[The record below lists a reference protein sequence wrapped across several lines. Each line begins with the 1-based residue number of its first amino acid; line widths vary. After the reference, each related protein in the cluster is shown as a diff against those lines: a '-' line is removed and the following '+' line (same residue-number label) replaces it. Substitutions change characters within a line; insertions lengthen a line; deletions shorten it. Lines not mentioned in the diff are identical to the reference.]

1 MIKMNFQLSRVCVN
15 TIALMLFSFATFAV
29 SALTFKFSE
38 KDVDMMAKASFP
50 QTQLYQGMILTFT
63 DPEVDLGAANND
75 VSMVVTLKAE
85 KTEGTLTARGKIS
98 GQLAWRRAKK
108 ELQIEKPVLSELEV
122 LEDNMTDAKGMVDG
136 VKAIQGKVLPVIL
149 LLDLDE
155 MELGIFANQLP
166 KTMSVRNEQLIIEL

>member
-1 MIKMNFQLSRVCVN
+1 MMKLKSKFSSVCVS
-15 TIALMLFSFATFAV
+15 TFAFLVLCLATFSA
-29 SALTFKFSE
+29 SALTFKLSE

-50 QTQLYQGMILTFT
+50 QTQLYQGMILTFS
-63 DPEVDLGAANND
+63 DPQVDLGEANND

-85 KTEGTLTARGKIS
+85 KTEGVMTARGKIS

-108 ELQIEKPVLSELEV
+108 ELQIEKPVLSDLEV
-122 LEDNMTDAKGMVDG
+122 LENNMTDSQSMIEG
-136 VKAIQGKVLPVIL
+136 VKGIQGKVLPVIL

-166 KTMSVRNEQLIIEL
+166 RSMSVRNEQLIIEL

>member
-1 MIKMNFQLSRVCVN
+1 MTKITLSSIY
-15 TIALMLFSFATFAV
+15 TLGKLLTLLGLFLTSTTT
-29 SALTFKFSE
+29 SAFIFKLSE

-50 QTQLYQGMILTFT
+50 QSQLYEGMILTFS
-63 DPEVDLGAANND
+63 DPEVDLGMANND
-75 VSMVVTLKAE
+75 VSMIVTMKAE
-85 KTEGTLTARGKIS
+85 KTEGTIVARGRIS

-108 ELQIEKPVLSELEV
+108 ELQIEKPILSDLKI
-122 LEDNMTDAKGMVDG
+122 LEDNMTNSKGMLDG

-166 KTMSVRNEQLIIEL
+166 KKMAVRDEQLIIEI

>member
-1 MIKMNFQLSRVCVN
+1 MILKLSKVCVN
-15 TIALMLFSFATFAV
+15 TIALVLISCTAFSV
-29 SALTFKFSE
+29 SALTFKLSE

-50 QTQLYQGMILTFT
+50 QTQLYEGMILTFT
-63 DPEVDLGAANND
+63 DPEVDLGDANND

-85 KTEGTLTARGKIS
+85 KTEGTMTARGKIS

-108 ELQIEKPVLSELEV
+108 ELQIEKPVLSDLEV
-122 LEDNMTDAKGMVDG
+122 LENNMANSKGMVDG

-149 LLDLDE
+149 LLDLDD

-166 KTMSVRNEQLIIEL
+166 KSMSVRNEQLIIEL